1 MDFIPYRL
9 EREQLH
15 ALADQLADAARHLAR
30 LNPTS
35 RLPAPEA
42 TSDVLAALAGL
53 QQYVLSCAGDVNE
66 TGALE
71 PDQARA
77 HHRAVL
83 GDALV
88 APVIAHAITVASS
101 ALITTGHKIARTR
114 PVHLPTDG
122 MSVYLD
128 LLDAQTTLVSAAG
141 ALRQLADQLTHDQPA
156 ALDELAAL
164 LASPPRLRHQ
174 AALAPGTTK
183 PETLRVRG
191 R

>member
-1 MDFIPYRL
+1 MDFIPSQR

-15 ALADQLADAARHLAR
+15 ARADQLADAARHLAR

-42 TSDVLAALAGL
+42 ASDVLAALAGL
-53 QQYVLSCAGDVNE
+53 QQLVLSCAGDVNE

-101 ALITTGHKIARTR
+101 ALIVTGHKIARTR

-128 LLDAQTTLVSAAG
+128 LLDSQTTLVAAAV

-156 ALDELAAL
+156 ALADLAAL
-164 LASPPRLRHQ
+164 LAAPPSLRHQ
-174 AALAPGTTK
+174 AAPAPGTTK
-183 PETLRVRG
+183 PATLRVRG